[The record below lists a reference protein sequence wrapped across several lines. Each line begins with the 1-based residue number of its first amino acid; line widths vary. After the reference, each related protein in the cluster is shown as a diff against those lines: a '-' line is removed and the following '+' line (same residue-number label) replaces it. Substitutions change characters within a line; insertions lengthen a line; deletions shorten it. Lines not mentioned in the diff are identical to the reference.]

1 MGKFGREAVKG
12 ILHAQGTKIVNG
24 DGQEIILEGYGVGN
38 WVNPEGFMCGS
49 YLPFNE
55 NVDPGMLFHG
65 KNGKRVFHQCG
76 RFERYRTITSTV
88 RELCGEEYLKTFWPR
103 WHANHLGEADIKAM
117 ADLDLNSVRLVLNAA
132 TLLKEEPG
140 IHFIEEGF
148 QVLEQVI
155 DWCEKYGIYAI
166 LDMHAAPGGQT
177 GGIFD
182 NSYDNMPRLWFD
194 QESWDRTLILWE
206 EIAKRFGDRWIVGGY
221 DLLNEPISVPVDR
234 EAVPKLAQFYDE
246 AIAVIRKHDQKHM
259 FFLEPAGF
267 ARYTITFDHDYDP
280 GYHNWAIHL
289 HRYGFQPDIT
299 ELTPYLR
306 KAQEY
311 NVPVWIGEG
320 GSSPE
325 ANAVFYNIAQ
335 EYGVGFCLWCWK
347 TALKDNGPRNVGQ
360 KLPKEWDLIDTYIQG
375 GPKPPYEKAI
385 QIMDEYLENLK
396 FENCVVDFSNI
407 NKSRRIVPFDLPA
420 VGYDHSEKLGET
432 FAGDWGLGN
441 LLNYRLADR
450 TKLVWDTRYPE
461 PLLWNDPQSDAQL
474 DPVPDNRNPM
484 TRLLLEMK
492 EGEFAVY
499 TIRKAPEGTFLV
511 LDAKSP
517 QGSKVEVLLN
527 GTSLGS
533 IEIQPSEKEITPCGH
548 TIAIPACQM
557 GKLKLQ
563 VTQGVAQL
571 HKLHFARS

>member
-1 MGKFGREAVKG
+1 MDKFGRKLVKG
-12 ILHAQGTKIVNG
+12 FLHTKDTKIVNG
-24 DGQEIILEGYGVGN
+24 DNQEIILEGYGVGN

-49 YLPFNE
+49 FLPFMN
-55 NVDPGMLFHG
+55 NSPGDLFNG
-65 KNGKRVFHQCG
+65 KDGKRVFAQWG

-103 WHANHLGEADIKAM
+103 WHANHLSEADIKAM

-148 QVLEQVI
+148 AVLEQAI
-155 DWCEKYGIYAI
+155 DWCEKYNIYAI

-221 DLLNEPISVPVDR
+221 DLLNEPLSVPVDK
-234 EAVPKLAQFYDE
+234 EAIPKLSKFYDE
-246 AIAVIRKHDQKHM
+246 CIQVIRKHDTKHM

-289 HRYGFQPDIT
+289 HRYGFKPEIS

-306 KAQEY
+306 KGQEY

-325 ANAVFYNIAQ
+325 ANAVFFNIAQ
-335 EYGVGFCLWCWK
+335 EYGIGFCLWCWK
-347 TALKDNGPRNVGQ
+347 TAYREDGPKNVGH
-360 KLPKEWDLIDTYIQG
+360 KLPKDWDLIEEYIQG
-375 GPKPPYEKAI
+375 GSKPPYEKAI
-385 QIMDEYLENLK
+385 QIFDEYLDNMK
-396 FENCVVDFSNI
+396 FEKCIVDFGTI
-407 NKSRRIVPFDLPA
+407 NRSRRIVPFDLPA
-420 VGYDHSEKLGET
+420 VGYDHSEKNGET
-432 FAGDWGLGN
+432 YVGDWALGN
-441 LLNYRLADR
+441 LLNYRLGDR
-450 TKLVWDTRYPE
+450 TKLVWDNRYTE
-461 PLLWNDPQSDAQL
+461 PVLWMNEDADARM
-474 DPVPDNRNPM
+474 DPVPDNRNPI
-484 TRLLLEMK
+484 TRLWLEMK

-499 TIRKAPEGTFLV
+499 TVRKAPQGACLSLE
-511 LDAKSP
+511 AKSFEDATI
-517 QGSKVEVLLN
+517 EVLLD
-527 GTSLGS
+527 GQSLGT
-533 IEIQPSEKEITPCGH
+533 IEIQPSESESYVCENQVKIPPCE
-548 TIAIPACQM
+548 Q
-557 GKLKLQ
+557 GKVKLL
-563 VTQGVAQL
+563 VKKGVAQFY
-571 HKLHFARS
+571 KLHFATT